1 MCLGGGGSVVVSAC
15 LNIVKPKR
23 GLEKFRWE
31 DREFRIV
38 SKNAKLVEISFLF
51 LCVFFALALIGV
63 GARS

>member
-1 MCLGGGGSVVVSAC
+1 MCDEGGQCVFEHHQ
-15 LNIVKPKR
+15 NEKRKR

-31 DREFRIV
+31 GREFRIV